1 MTNSFYIAATG
12 MHAEQAQ
19 IDTVANNLVN
29 INTMGFK
36 KSRVAFS
43 SLMPEPIA
51 TSTQSGLPGNPAAMA
66 QRGMG
71 VSGDNA
77 LLDFASGGMK
87 QTQGE
92 FDFAIQGRGLFEV
105 QLPDGSFAYTRN
117 GALHVDNN
125 GYLVNSD
132 GYPLSAMVQIPSD
145 MEKMTISPDG
155 RVQIKNPDSDEL
167 QEVGNLQ
174 LSHFANEAG
183 LKAIGNNLY
192 IAGETSGDVLYSRPG
207 ENGAGQLSQGYL
219 EASNVQMI
227 EELTNMIT
235 AQRAYEANAKILQA
249 SDEIQSIINNLR
261 K

>member
-1 MTNSFYIAATG
+1 

-19 IDTVANNLVN
+19 IDTVANNLANV
-29 INTMGFK
+29 NTMGFK
-36 KSRVAFS
+36 KSRIAFS
-43 SLMPEPIA
+43 ALMPEPVA
-51 TSTQSGLPGNPAAMA
+51 TTSAQAGLPTNAAVA
-66 QRGMG
+66 AAYRGMG

-77 LLDFASGGMK
+77 LLDFASGGLK

-117 GALHVDNN
+117 GSLHVDSN
-125 GYLVNSD
+125 GYLVNAD
-132 GYPLSAMVQIPSD
+132 GHPLSAMVQIPSD
-145 MEKMTISPDG
+145 MEKITVGTDG
-155 RVQIKNPDSDEL
+155 RVLIKTPGSDEL
-167 QEVGNLQ
+167 QEVGSLQ

-192 IAGETSGDVLYSRPG
+192 IANESSGDVLYSRPG
-207 ENGAGQLSQGYL
+207 ENGAGMLSQGYL
-219 EASNVQMI
+219 EGSNVQMI
-227 EELTNMIT
+227 EELTTMIT